1 MRTTAAGVSRIV
13 IGPLQNFATAIS
25 LQGDGNNNINNE
37 AVHPQLADLY
47 KEVKN
52 GEASQ
57 LIWPL

>member
-13 IGPLQNFATAIS
+13 IGPLQNFATVI
-25 LQGDGNNNINNE
+25 GDGNNNINNE